1 MTAGPMT
8 VTVLVSV
15 AFAAGTALG
24 WIFYAGLY
32 RTVRT
37 LGSTRHPALLVGGS
51 LLLRI
56 LLLVAGLWALLVAGE
71 RWIGHGW
78 LALLP
83 GLLGVM
89 AARTLLLRRY
99 GRPGVAPGGSPR
111 SRRESD
117 LAKRQ
122 AR

>member
-1 MTAGPMT
+1 MSAVPMT
-8 VTVLVSV
+8 VTVVVSL
-15 AFAAGTALG
+15 AFAAGTGLG

-37 LGSTRHPALLVGGS
+37 LGSSRHPALLVGGS

-56 LLLVAGLWALLVAGE
+56 LVLLAGLWMLLVAGE
-71 RWIGHGW
+71 RWTGHGW

-83 GLLGVM
+83 GLLGVI

-99 GRPGVAPGGSPR
+99 GRLGVGPGGSPR
-111 SRRESD
+111 GRRESD
-117 LAKRQ
+117 VAKRQ